1 MVHVT
6 VIVLA
11 AFAVLV
17 VLCVALVLVGV
28 RNGSAGTCGERIGSA
43 DRTATALL
51 VVDVQED
58 FTRRSRR
65 FGFGEEVLEP
75 FFAALNGMQSA
86 ARTKGAPIVHVRNVF
101 EGALARLFS
110 RLVVEG
116 RGIAGRL
123 GTRLDPRLERTPGD
137 EDLVKTKGDAF
148 SNARLDAVL
157 RDARVGHVLIAGLDG
172 VACVTATARGALQ
185 RGYRVTLL
193 EDCILTSRPER
204 WATLRRDLER
214 AGAEVKTSGD
224 LAGTLAARPR
234 A

>member
-1 MVHVT
+1 MVQVT
-6 VIVLA
+6 VV
-11 AFAVLV
+11 VLV
-17 VLCVALVLVGV
+17 AAALVIALGVALVLVGA
-28 RNGSAGTCGERIGSA
+28 RNGSAGTRGERIRRA
-43 DRTATALL
+43 DRAATALL

-75 FFAALNGMQSA
+75 FFAALNGMQSV
-86 ARTKGAPIVHVRNVF
+86 ARAEGAPVVHMRNVF
-101 EGALARLFS
+101 DGALARLFS

-123 GTRLDPRLERTPGD
+123 GTRLDPRVERTPGD

-148 SNARLDAVL
+148 SNAKLDAVL
-157 RDARVGHVLIAGLDG
+157 RDARVGHVVIAGLDG

-193 EDCILTSRPER
+193 EDCILTARPAR
-204 WATLRRDLER
+204 WATLRRSLEH
-214 AGAEVKTSGD
+214 AGAEVRTSGD
-224 LAGTLAARPR
+224 VARALAARPR